1 MGLALHVFSLFS
13 SQLVNMPGN
22 RKLFGM
28 IDDNNYIDEQFLAS
42 RSREGSKFIAPKVP
56 ALTSHVLT
64 HCYRC

>member
-1 MGLALHVFSLFS
+1 
-13 SQLVNMPGN
+13 
-22 RKLFGM
+22 
-28 IDDNNYIDEQFLAS
+28 LAS